1 MVSSRACPVLHGE
14 PGPAKGNIV
23 VILIS
28 TGTRKFIMYTVQ
40 RRAQDFFFFLGW
52 GGVIQLRNPTK
63 ITKKNPAD
71 LF

>member
-40 RRAQDFFFFLGW
+40 RRAQDFFFF
-52 GGVIQLRNPTK
+52 GVGRGDPASESDEDNEK
-63 ITKKNPAD
+63 IPG
-71 LF
+71 

>member
-28 TGTRKFIMYTVQ
+28 TGTRNLSCTLYSGV
-40 RRAQDFFFFLGW
+40 RRIFFF
-52 GGVIQLRNPTK
+52 GGGRGDPASESDEDNE
-63 ITKKNPAD
+63 KKPG
-71 LF
+71 